1 MIEVNDV
8 IITEEDKIPRSAW
21 SLGNVEES
29 IKRDDGQAR
38 RAEMKVAKTNELCN
52 IKSRTNSVNI
62 LEKNHVIGD
71 LKGKYPQK
79 F

>member
-8 IITEEDKIPRSAW
+8 IITEEDKIPRSVW
-21 SLGNVEES
+21 SLGNVEGS

-38 RAEMKVAKTNELCN
+38 RAEVKVSKTNELYS

-62 LEKNHVIGD
+62 LEKSHVIGD
-71 LKGKYPQK
+71 LKRKYPQK

>member
-38 RAEMKVAKTNELCN
+38 RAEVKVSKTNELYS
-52 IKSRTNSVNI
+52 IKRRTNSVNI
-62 LEKNHVIGD
+62 LEKSHVIGD
-71 LKGKYPQK
+71 LKRKYPQK